1 MEILPHFPFRGMSG
15 PRSGTWL
22 SPPPALFPEPFSG
35 SFSLGILLV
44 VIAYFALPL
53 GAQERPEAERGD
65 GPGVFQG
72 VLLDM
77 ESGTPIEGAQVYL
90 PEQNI
95 GFLTR
100 ADGGFR
106 IPDIPSGS
114 HEVEIQRIGYTQAR
128 FWVDFHDPFPPL
140 QLQLLPDPVIL
151 EGFEVVADR
160 FERRRR
166 SAATSIRVFGEAQL
180 LTSAAHDV
188 VDLVTRHMGMT
199 ISRCPGHIREP
210 WCVHSRGRPFPP
222 SVYIDEAPVIGG
234 IDQLMTYPPHE
245 FHMVEVY
252 GGGRHIRAYTH
263 RFMEWAARIRLAPIP
278 FF

>member
-1 MEILPHFPFRGMSG
+1 MEILPRP
-15 PRSGTWL
+15 L
-22 SPPPALFPEPFSG
+22 ALG
-35 SFSLGILLV
+35 ALLA
-44 VIAYFALPL
+44 VIACTALPL
-53 GAQERPEAERGD
+53 EAQEHPEVDHEDRVGIFH
-65 GPGVFQG
+65 GV
-72 VLLDM
+72 VLDLD
-77 ESGTPIEGAQVYL
+77 SGTPVERAQVYL

-100 ADGGFR
+100 ADGRFR

-114 HEVEIQRIGYTQAR
+114 HEVEIQRIGYTETR
-128 FWVDFHDPFPPL
+128 FWVDFQDPFPPMEF
-140 QLQLLPDPVIL
+140 QLLADPVIL

-166 SAATSIRVFGEAQL
+166 GAATSIRVFGEEQL

-188 VDLVTRHMGMT
+188 ADLVTRHMGMM
-199 ISRCPGHIREP
+199 ISRCPSHIREP

-222 SVYIDEAPVIGG
+222 SVYIDEAPAIGG
-234 IDQLMTYPPHE
+234 IDQLMMYRPHE